1 MRPPLSRLIGIP
13 MMFLAVL
20 IYLPLTNHL
29 DTSKPWFAYNIWK
42 MEDNKQTLDP
52 RRRESFSF
60 GFLGRW
66 SLFPRAF
73 PFWHAR
79 CANDRFVFQ
88 LNFSFIDEDVSIN
101 LTINFIRSFFRPIIT
116 ILYHSFDYYNRL
128 VSLVQCLCLF
138 PFRFIQLNFLLELE
152 RISLFLRTCK
162 IFIFVS
168 GIDPRNGIYIL
179 QFRRLCTRALAWDE
193 KRVLHGE
200 RKSLKCQ

>member
-29 DTSKPWFAYNIWK
+29 DTSKPWFAYNICK

-101 LTINFIRSFFRPIIT
+101 LTINFIRFFFRPIIT

-138 PFRFIQLNFLLELE
+138 PFRFIQLNFLQLE

-200 RKSLKCQ
+200 RKSLKCR